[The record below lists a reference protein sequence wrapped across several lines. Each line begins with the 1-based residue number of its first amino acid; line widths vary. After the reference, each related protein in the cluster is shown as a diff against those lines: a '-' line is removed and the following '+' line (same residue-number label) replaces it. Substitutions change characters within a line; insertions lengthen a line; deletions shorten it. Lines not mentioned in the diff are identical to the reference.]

1 MKSRPR
7 DKRAEPPSG
16 GSAVA
21 VSEPVTAPLA
31 AESANGSSGP
41 NGHVSEPA
49 APVAPAR
56 SNRTPGNANRPSRRF
71 GLMDVVWF
79 IPRLLLRAFF
89 PKLLDRYVM
98 GELLGPLFF
107 GWTLFI
113 VLFVFSVNLFKL
125 AQLAARGAAF
135 DVVGEMLGLRVV
147 LASVY
152 CLPMAMLLAGL
163 LAFGRL
169 SGDSEVVAMQASGIP
184 NLRIIRNAFLLGLL
198 LSIAGIAINEYVIP
212 PAGRRLQTLED
223 GVKKALKGKIL
234 DDLADQKAFIIQDY
248 DGGKLSRVIIAKR
261 FEASEPPRPALMRG
275 VTYMQYEKGEVQML
289 VEADRAEWI
298 GDDKDHPGRQWWRF
312 IEAKT
317 QLMDRVTPGKKV
329 VWESSDM
336 KFYLNKPV
344 QQVQAEQKDAD
355 EMTYRELKRYIQD
368 IRSHGAGGWAGGK
381 VEKQRRV
388 IRELEVDLERKLA
401 VPFAALVFALIGAP
415 LGIRKQRSTT
425 GVGIGLS
432 ILVIITYYIG
442 MSFLSVMGQNGQLG
456 PMEAAW
462 GCNAAGLLV
471 GLFLTWRSSR

>member
-1 MKSRPR
+1 MKTRPR

-16 GSAVA
+16 GSAVVDPDSLVVA
-21 VSEPVTAPLA
+21 LEVEA
-31 AESANGSSGP
+31 ANENAGQNGFTSGAGAASSTTRA
-41 NGHVSEPA
+41 S
-49 APVAPAR
+49 
-56 SNRTPGNANRPSRRF
+56 RTPGNAVKPRRRF
-71 GLMDVVWF
+71 GIMDLFWL
-79 IPRLLLRAFF
+79 IPRLILRAFF

-184 NLRIIRNAFLLGLL
+184 NLRIIRNAFILGLL
-198 LSIAGIAINEYVIP
+198 LSVAGIAINEYIIP
-212 PAGRRLQTLED
+212 PAGRRLQKLED

-261 FEASEPPRPALMRG
+261 FEAAEPPRPALMRG
-275 VTYMQYEKGEVQML
+275 VTYMQYEKGVVQML

-298 GDDKDHPGRQWWRF
+298 GNDKDHPGRQWWRF

-317 QLMDRVTPGKKV
+317 QLMDRVTPGQKV

-344 QQVQAEQKDAD
+344 QQVQAEQKEAD
-355 EMTYRELKRYIQD
+355 EMTYRELKQYIQD
-368 IRSHGAGGWAGGK
+368 IRAHGPGAWAGGK

-388 IRELEVDLERKLA
+388 VRELEVDLERKLA
-401 VPFAALVFALIGAP
+401 VPFASLVFALIGAP

-432 ILVIITYYIG
+432 ILIIIAYYIG
-442 MSFLSVMGQNGQLG
+442 MSFFSVMGQNGQLG
-456 PMEAAW
+456 PLESAW
-462 GCNAAGLLV
+462 GCNAAGLIV
-471 GLFLTWRSSR
+471 GLYLTWRSSR